1 MSPRRGERASVASV
15 HADWLRLVEPN
26 GPFLTLPVL
35 RRVWPNGLDHTDSE
49 TRAEVRRHLADLDPD
64 DPASLTAWVEWV
76 LTDLLSYGHRLHSGP
91 QVPATLAHVVAE
103 HGAVL
108 RPDHALDD
116 GAGRTRLL
124 VTVHPPAAR
133 LDARPAADRWAATPV
148 ERIALL
154 CRATSVELGVATNG
168 LAWVLVWAPKGSAS
182 GTATFSADLFSEEPV
197 LLDAFTS
204 VLDARR
210 FFAVAEPDRL
220 EALLAESASAQAEVT
235 GKLGQQVRQAVE
247 LLVAAMSRA
256 DRERDGALLAGVDPH
271 HVYEAAVAV
280 LMRLVLLLYAEERG
294 LLPLDDD
301 LYDRTL
307 AASSLLDQLRET
319 QADAGDEPLER
330 SHTSWHR
337 LLALFRAVHA
347 GITHDRLRIP
357 AYGGGL
363 FDPERFPFLEGRRH
377 GDAWQD
383 TSAEPLPVDDL
394 TVLSML
400 SALQELR
407 FTEGGVTETRR
418 LTYRA
423 LDVEQVGHV
432 YEGLLDHSAVA
443 VHETAVGL
451 IGKVGS
457 EPEAALDDLAHHAA
471 RGRDTFVGWLADT
484 TGLTARRLE
493 RLLDNEADPDTTR
506 LLRAACDNDEALTAR
521 LTPYVGLL
529 RRDLRGL
536 PTVFP
541 TGSMYVTQTGAKRD
555 SGTAYTTKEL
565 ADEVVE
571 HALAPLVYSPGPAEG
586 ADPSE
591 WKLRPSAEL
600 LDLKVCDPAVGS
612 GAILVAACRYL
623 ADRLVEAWTTE
634 GATEVE
640 GDPDEVLVTA
650 RRAVADRCVYGVDR
664 DPMAV
669 EMAKLSLW
677 LVTLSKERPFSFL
690 DHALK
695 TGDSLLGITN
705 LDQLRALHLDPAVG
719 RAKVGLS
726 LKPDAVDE
734 AVASAI
740 DLRRRLESIPVVTV
754 RDAEEKARLNA
765 EADAALVTLR
775 TVADLVVGCALR
787 AELPGQP
794 PPEDQVAASA
804 PLIAAALDT
813 DEPPE
818 LRASAVAQ
826 VEARARQA
834 LDAGRPDGAPHRQ
847 PLQWP
852 LAFPEVFVD
861 RHRNGFDAMVGNPPF
876 LGGQRITGAAGTD
889 FRNYSVRWLAEGQ
902 RGSADLVTYFFRRA
916 AQLSS
921 GFGFLATNTIS
932 QGDTR
937 EVGLDQLTVMG
948 WIIHRAVKSVSWPG
962 EATLEIAKV
971 WMKRTWNGERRL
983 GTEVVSGIT
992 SALEAVGRTSGIP
1005 ARLAENKDRSFIG
1018 SYVLGMGFTMPPD
1031 EAQRLIAQDPKNAE
1045 VLFPYVNGD
1054 DLNSRPDHSA
1064 SRWVINFFDWTADRA
1079 RTYEDCWA
1087 IVEERVRPERQRRKP
1102 DGSFAL
1108 RRPLPERYW
1117 HYAEKRPALYA
1128 TISGLERVLVLT
1140 RVSKV
1145 VQPVFITT
1153 GQVPSEQVVVFA
1165 YDDDFHFGM
1174 LTSAF
1179 HWWWT
1184 LTYAS
1189 TLETRIRYT
1198 PSDVFETFPQPSY
1211 DAEVERAG
1219 KALDEHRSGLMTRN
1233 AEGLT
1238 KTYNRVHNH
1247 DDMSPGIAELR
1258 ELHVGLD
1265 LAVRDA
1271 YGWSDLDLDHGF
1283 HDTTQGRRFTLA
1295 QGARAEVLDRLL
1307 ELNHQRYSEELAAGL
1322 HDTTKKK
1329 GRRKQGSSDAPTLL

>member
-1 MSPRRGERASVASV
+1 MSPRRGARASVASV

-35 RRVWPNGLDHTDSE
+35 RRVWPNGLDHTDTE
-49 TRAEVRRHLADLDPD
+49 ARAEVRRRLADLDPD
-64 DPASLTAWVEWV
+64 EPASLTAWVEWV
-76 LTDLLSYGHRLHSGP
+76 LTELLSYGHRLQSGP
-91 QVPATLAHVVAE
+91 QVSATMSHVVAE
-103 HGAVL
+103 HGVVL

-116 GAGRTRLL
+116 GAGRSRLL
-124 VTVHPPAAR
+124 VSVHPPAAR
-133 LDARPAADRWAATPV
+133 LDARSAGDRWSATPV
-148 ERIALL
+148 ERLALL
-154 CRATSVELGVATNG
+154 CRATSVELGLATNG
-168 LAWVLVWAPKGSAS
+168 LTWALVWAPKGTAS
-182 GTATFSADLFSEEPV
+182 GTATFSAELFSEEPV

-204 VLDARR
+204 VLGARR
-210 FFAVAEPDRL
+210 FFAVAQSDRL

-256 DRERDGALLAGVDPH
+256 DRERDGTLLAGVDPH
-271 HVYEAAVAV
+271 HVYESAVAV

-294 LLPLDDD
+294 LLPLGDD

-319 QADAGDEPLER
+319 QADTGDEPLER

-363 FDPERFPFLEGRRH
+363 FDPERFPFLEGRRP
-377 GDAWQD
+377 GEAWQD

-471 RGRDTFVGWLADT
+471 RGRETFVGWLAEK

-493 RLLDNEADPDTTR
+493 RLLENDADPDTTR

-555 SGTAYTTKEL
+555 TGTAYTTKEL

-571 HALAPLVYSPGPAEG
+571 HALAPIVYSPGPAEG

-623 ADRLVEAWTTE
+623 ADRVVEAWSVE
-634 GATEVE
+634 HAPEIE

-695 TGDSLLGITN
+695 TGDSLLGITD

-734 AVASAI
+734 AVANAI

-754 RDAEEKARLNA
+754 RDAEEKARLNT
-765 EADAALVTLR
+765 EADAALATLR

-787 AELPGQP
+787 AELPGQA

-804 PLIAAALDT
+804 PLIAAALDA
-813 DEPPE
+813 DEPAE
-818 LRASAVAQ
+818 LRTPALAQ
-826 VEARARQA
+826 IESRARQA
-834 LDAGRPDGAPHRQ
+834 LDAGRPETAPRRR
-847 PLQWP
+847 PLHWP

-861 RHRNGFDAMVGNPPF
+861 RDHPRFDAMVGNPPF
-876 LGGQRITGAAGTD
+876 LGGKRISGAAGTD
-889 FRNYSVRWLAEGQ
+889 FREFLVRWLAEGEK
-902 RGSADLVTYFFRRA
+902 GSADLVTFFFLRGARV
-916 AQLSS
+916 SG
-921 GFGFLATNTIS
+921 GFGFLATNTIA

-937 EVGLDQLTVMG
+937 EVGLDRLTKQG
-948 WIIHRAVKSVSWPG
+948 WIIHRAVKSTPWPG
-962 EATLEIAKV
+962 EASLEIAKV
-971 WMKRTWNGERRL
+971 WLRRQWRGRSYL
-983 GTEVVSGIT
+983 SHDEVPAIT
-992 SALEAVGRTSGIP
+992 PALDSVGRVTGTP
-1005 ARLAENKDRSFIG
+1005 YRLLAGGKRSFIG
-1018 SYVLGMGFTMPPD
+1018 SFVNGIGFVVAED
-1031 EAQRLIAQDPKNAE
+1031 EAHRLIASDQRNSE
-1045 VLFPYVNGD
+1045 VLFPYLTGE
-1054 DLNSRPDHSA
+1054 DLNTSPRQAA
-1064 SRWVINFFDWTADRA
+1064 SRWVINFFDWPVDRA
-1079 RTYEDCWA
+1079 EAYPDCFA
-1087 IVEERVRPERQRRKP
+1087 IVDEKVRPEREKVNRK
-1102 DGSFAL
+1102 AH
-1108 RRPLPERYW
+1108 RERWWQYGD
-1117 HYAEKRPALYA
+1117 KRPELYA
-1128 TISGLERVLVLT
+1128 AIAGLDRVLAIA
-1140 RVSKV
+1140 RVSSL
-1145 VQPVFITT
+1145 VQPAFVPARQVF
-1153 GQVPSEQVVVFA
+1153 SEQVVVFA
-1165 YDDDFHFGM
+1165 TDAYADFAVA
-1174 LTSAF
+1174 SSSF
-1179 HWWWT
+1179 HRVWAVQ
-1184 LTYAS
+1184 YAS
-1189 TLETRIRYT
+1189 TLGVGIRYT
-1198 PSDVFETFPQPSY
+1198 PSDVFDTFPPPRY
-1211 DAEVERAG
+1211 VAEVEAAG
-1219 KALDEHRSGLMTRN
+1219 KAVDEHRSDLMLHN

-1238 KTYNRVHNH
+1238 KTYNRVHNNE
-1247 DDMSPGIAELR
+1247 DASPSVTQVR
-1258 ELHVGLD
+1258 DLHVALD

-1283 HDTTQGRRFTLA
+1283 YDTPQGQRFSIGPT
-1295 QGARAEVLDRLL
+1295 ARTEVLDRLL
-1307 ELNHQRYSEELAAGL
+1307 ELNHARHTEEVAAGL
-1322 HDTTKKK
+1322 HNTKKK
-1329 GRRKQGSSDAPTLL
+1329 GGRKKGSADAPTLL